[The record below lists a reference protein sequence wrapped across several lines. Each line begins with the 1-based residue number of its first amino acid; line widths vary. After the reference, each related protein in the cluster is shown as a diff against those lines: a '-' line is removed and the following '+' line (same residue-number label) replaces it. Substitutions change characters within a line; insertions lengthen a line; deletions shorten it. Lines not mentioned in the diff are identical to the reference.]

1 VMIRLENLA
10 FRYPGGPF
18 RLDIPE
24 LSIGK
29 GERTAIV
36 GPSGSGKTTLLRLI
50 AGIVVPD
57 AGRVVTNGV
66 EVDALADADRRR
78 FRIRNIGLIFQ
89 EFELLEYLSVL
100 DNVLLP
106 FHLDHDIPGK
116 TEAHERAAELARRT
130 GLGDKLDR
138 RPANLSQGE
147 RQRVAVC
154 RALVTR
160 PPLLLADEPTGNL
173 DPRTGKRVLDE
184 LTEFAASDGATLVVV
199 THDHGLL
206 DGFNRVVDM
215 ADHVHAE
222 QPS

>member
-1 VMIRLENLA
+1 MIRLENLA

-18 RLDIPE
+18 RLDIPD
-24 LSIGK
+24 LSMKK

-57 AGRVVTNGV
+57 VGRVVTNGV
-66 EVDALADADRRR
+66 EIDALADAARRR
-78 FRIRNIGLIFQ
+78 FRIRSIGLIFQ

-106 FHLDHDIPGK
+106 FHLDHEMPGK
-116 TEAHERAAELARRT
+116 TGAHERAAELARRV
-130 GLGDKLDR
+130 GLGDKLER
-138 RPANLSQGE
+138 LPAHLSQGE

-173 DPRTGKRVLDE
+173 DPLTGKRVLDE

-206 DGFNRVVDM
+206 DGFDRVIDM
-215 ADHVHAE
+215 ADHVHE
-222 QPS
+222 ERSS

>member
-1 VMIRLENLA
+1 MIRLENLA
-10 FRYPGGPF
+10 FRYAGGPF
-18 RLDIPE
+18 RLDVSA
-24 LSIGK
+24 LSMEK

-66 EVDALADADRRR
+66 EVDALSDAGRRR
-78 FRIRNIGLIFQ
+78 FRIRSIGLIFQ

-100 DNVLLP
+100 DNILLP
-106 FHLDHDIPGK
+106 FHLNRDMPGRG
-116 TEAHERAAELARRT
+116 TARERAAELAHRV

-154 RALVTR
+154 RALVTQ

-173 DPRTGKRVLDE
+173 DPKTGARVLDE
-184 LTEFAASDGATLVVV
+184 LTECANAGGATLVVV

-206 DGFNRVVDM
+206 DRFDRVVDM
-215 ADHVHAE
+215 ADHIHEE
-222 QPS
+222 QDS